1 MMLCWHREQK
11 EGLIAEAEQAGKE
24 IHEQQ
29 QKKHLTL
36 VTIVDE
42 NLAGY
47 LHKCLSK

>member
-1 MMLCWHREQK
+1 MSLCLDREQK
-11 EGLIAEAEQAGKE
+11 EGLIEAKQAGKE

-42 NLAGY
+42 NLTGY